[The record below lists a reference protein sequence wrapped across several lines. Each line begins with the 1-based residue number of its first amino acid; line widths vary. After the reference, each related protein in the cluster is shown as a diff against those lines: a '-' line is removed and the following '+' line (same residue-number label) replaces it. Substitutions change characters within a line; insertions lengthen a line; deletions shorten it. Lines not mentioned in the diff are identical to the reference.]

1 MDILLYSSSQGD
13 IMASA
18 KKMIEFN
25 DYLGFILA
33 QAQARGWG
41 KTELMHNC
49 AIPRQRWSE
58 FENGRS
64 VTGRYFLKFM
74 EGLNLTIDDIEKKSR
89 RNMTP
94 EQKRE
99 IQVESWQ
106 SAHRDIIEAMVDN
119 PGLLNVLQAAI
130 KSQKK

>member
-1 MDILLYSSSQGD
+1 MVELGRKWGANLV
-13 IMASA
+13 ASA
-18 KKMIEFN
+18 KKMIDFN
-25 DYLGFILA
+25 NYLGFILT
-33 QAQARGWG
+33 QAKERGWG

-49 AIPRQRWSE
+49 GIPRQRWSE
-58 FENGRS
+58 FEKGRA
-64 VTGRYFLKFM
+64 VTGRYFIKFM
-74 EGLNLTIDDIEKKSR
+74 EGLNVTIEDIKKKSR
-89 RNMTP
+89 RKMTP

-99 IQVESWQ
+99 IQIESWQ

>member
-1 MDILLYSSSQGD
+1 
-13 IMASA
+13 
-18 KKMIEFN
+18 
-25 DYLGFILA
+25 
-33 QAQARGWG
+33 
-41 KTELMHNC
+41 
-49 AIPRQRWSE
+49 
-58 FENGRS
+58 
-64 VTGRYFLKFM
+64 M

-130 KSQKK
+130 KSQNRIA

>member
-1 MDILLYSSSQGD
+1 
-13 IMASA
+13 MASA
-18 KKMIEFN
+18 KKMIDFN
-25 DYLGFILA
+25 DFLSFILA
-33 QAQARGWG
+33 HARERGWG

-49 AIPRQRWSE
+49 GIPRQRWSE
-58 FENGRS
+58 FEKGRA
-64 VTGRYFLKFM
+64 VTGRYFIKFM
-74 EGLNLTIDDIEKKSR
+74 EGLHLTIDDIEKKSR
-89 RNMTP
+89 RKMTS